1 MGKPEPDAMSG
12 ATHVKKASN
21 ESRRLALTMLAIVI
35 VAAGLYIAG
44 KSGGD
49 PLAYRNDFNVFYHA
63 AREVLAGRDPYQSSL
78 AEWTPYLYP
87 PLLAIVLAPLAL
99 FPLPVAAYV
108 WFLINAVSI
117 IAAALMSARLGR
129 DDESTNEGKVA
140 GSEGGPVAPLVA
152 ALSLLIVAR
161 FVLDNFSLGQV
172 NPLLAA
178 LAAAH
183 VYLYSRDKK
192 IASALVLS
200 IAVSIKLTPLVLI
213 AYHVARRRWK
223 FAAAALATCVALTA
237 LSFVPLGSRAPE
249 AFQIFVNRTI
259 KNEQGYDLADAGNQ
273 SLRGALARLTL
284 DSTGTL
290 DQVATDLSRR
300 PFDTL
305 TLMISFLLFAVA
317 MIAGSR
323 ARTELLA
330 AAPFVCCVVLLSPLS
345 WKAHFVMLILP
356 VVCLVAEALRA
367 RGTRRAILIAVLAV
381 IFVLFNLTSPRVI
394 GLQSAEW
401 ADAHSLVFIGALL
414 IFGASLWTPHVRAA
428 LHGHP
433 RSPDPQSGS
442 ATEGRPYIGKPS
454 IVLLISSRNASE
466 NRQ

>member
-1 MGKPEPDAMSG
+1 MGKTEPDAMSG
-12 ATHVKKASN
+12 PTHVKNASN
-21 ESRRLALTMLAIVI
+21 ESRFFSRRLALTMLAVLIL
-35 VAAGLYIAG
+35 AAGLYFAG

-49 PLAYRNDFNVFYHA
+49 PLAYGNDFNVFYHA

-78 AEWTPYLYP
+78 TDWTPYLYP
-87 PLLAIVLAPLAL
+87 PLLATVLAPLAL
-99 FPLPVAAYV
+99 LPLPVAAYV
-108 WFLINAVSI
+108 WFLINAVST
-117 IAAALMSARLGR
+117 IAAALMPARLGGN
-129 DDESTNEGKVA
+129 DEQLSESTNEVKA
-140 GSEGGPVAPLVA
+140 ASCEGGPVTPLVA

-172 NPLLAA
+172 NPLVAA

-183 VYLYSRDKK
+183 VYMYTKDKK

-249 AFQIFVNRTI
+249 AFHLFVNRTI

-273 SLRGALARLTL
+273 SLRGALARLTQ

-290 DQVATDLSRR
+290 DQAAGDLSRR

-317 MIAGSR
+317 MIAASR

-356 VVCLVAEALRA
+356 VACLVAEALRA
-367 RGTRRAILIAVLAV
+367 RGGRRAILIAVLAV

-414 IFGASLWTPHVRAA
+414 IFGASVYAA
-428 LHGHP
+428 
-433 RSPDPQSGS
+433 RF
-442 ATEGRPYIGKPS
+442 AAKK
-454 IVLLISSRNASE
+454 
-466 NRQ
+466 